1 MKPYWELICTKI
13 DAMSTRERAMIFAT
27 AVCVL
32 ILLLNALL
40 LDPLLVKQKAIS
52 MKMAQQEQEAQNL
65 QQAIKA
71 ILQARQDDQHSPLR
85 VRISELKG
93 QVQENERFLKE
104 RSARLVEPGKMA
116 ELLEQVLSRNDKLQ
130 LIELKTL
137 PLSLLL
143 EQKAD
148 GKTPAAAPVY
158 KHGVQIS
165 VRGGYLDLLRYLTAL
180 EKLPIQMFWGEVS
193 LSVDKHPDSLL
204 TLTVYTLSLDKTWL
218 TV

>member
-1 MKPYWELICTKI
+1 MKKYWELTRVKV
-13 DAMSTRERAMIFAT
+13 DAMSTRERAMIFSA
-27 AVCVL
+27 AVGLL

-40 LDPLLVKQKAIS
+40 LDPLLVRQKAIS
-52 MKMAQQEQEAQNL
+52 LKMAQQEQETNNL
-65 QQAIKA
+65 QQAIKT
-71 ILQARQDDQHSPLR
+71 ILQAKQDIQHSPLR

-93 QVQENERFLKE
+93 QIQENENFLKE

-130 LIELKTL
+130 LVELKTL

-143 EQKAD
+143 EQKTE
-148 GKTPAAAPVY
+148 GKTAAPVY
-158 KHGVQIS
+158 KHGVQIT
-165 VRGGYLDLLRYLTAL
+165 VRGDYLDLLRYLTAL
-180 EKLPIQMFWGEVS
+180 ENMPIQMFWGEVS
-193 LSVDKHPDSLL
+193 LSVAKHPDSVL